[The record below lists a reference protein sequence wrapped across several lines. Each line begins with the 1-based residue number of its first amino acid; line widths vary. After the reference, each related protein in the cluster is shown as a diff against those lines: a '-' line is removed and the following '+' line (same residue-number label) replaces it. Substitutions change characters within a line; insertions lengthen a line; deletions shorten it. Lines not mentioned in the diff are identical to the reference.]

1 VTRPRKHKTPA
12 HQSPAQRRPP
22 AARRPGPPDPHFQ
35 PGRRPTSPAFL
46 LLLALT
52 WIAAGVVDLVA
63 LDASWKLI
71 PGIVFVG
78 IGLLFLR
85 GAAVTVVRRA
95 ERGR

>member
-22 AARRPGPPDPHFQ
+22 AARRPGPPDPLFQ

-52 WIAAGVVDLVA
+52 WIAAGVVD
-63 LDASWKLI
+63 
-71 PGIVFVG
+71 IVFVG